1 MWGSNETLHSFHSLS
16 LPLLTYKWS
25 QHKIKT
31 NQKEIKRKKTFPKG
45 KLVKRKKK
53 QNNCIGD
60 IAIEL
65 TKELIIEIIIKNN
78 NNRANRY
85 IYFG

>member
-1 MWGSNETLHSFHSLS
+1 MWRSNENYIIPLS
-16 LPLLTYKWS
+16 PPPLLTYKSS
-25 QHKIKT
+25 QQNQT
-31 NQKEIKRKKTFPKG
+31 NQKRSKEKTFPKG

-65 TKELIIEIIIKNN
+65 TKE
-78 NNRANRY
+78 
-85 IYFG
+85 